1 MEISY
6 LLSLIISITDYFLIV
21 NTFLENIIGGFVM
34 YERIMQLFAEKG
46 LKSAAVERELNWG
59 NGSIQKFRTSSPSI
73 SKIID
78 LAKYLNVSV
87 EYIITGNIDTN
98 SLSETE
104 AHLIDIYKSL
114 SKKNQLRLIERAES
128 LQEIEQ
134 D

>member
-1 MEISY
+1 
-6 LLSLIISITDYFLIV
+6 
-21 NTFLENIIGGFVM
+21 M
-34 YERIMQLFAEKG
+34 YERIMRLFAEKG
-46 LKSAAVERELNWG
+46 LKTAAVERELNWG
-59 NGSIQKFRTSSPSI
+59 NGSIKKFETSSPSV

-114 SKKNQLRLIERAES
+114 SEKNQLRLIERAES